1 MSNFDF
7 ETLND
12 EQKKA
17 LVQTEGVVLVTA
29 GAGSGKTRLL
39 THRIGYLLQKGVSP
53 FNILAITFT
62 NKATNEMKTRIAQM
76 CDAPIWIST
85 FHSMCVRILRN
96 EIDHLDGYTKNF
108 SIIDDADRD
117 KILKELLKK
126 YQCEDDDKEKV
137 EKHIDNI
144 KNKGLDID
152 EYFSSLR
159 QYLPA
164 QGLKIYQQICYDY
177 EDYLH
182 KNNSLDFDD
191 LLNKTLF
198 LFCNYRDVLDKY
210 AQRFRY
216 ILVDEFQDTN
226 LVQYKLIK
234 MLCHIHKNL
243 FVVGDEDQCI
253 YSWRGANF
261 ENIFNLKKDFDDV
274 KVFKLEQN
282 YRSSKNILT
291 MANNVIANNRQ
302 RLDKNL
308 WTQKDNGEPPVIY
321 AAFDERDEAMFVA
334 STIENMVCEGY
345 SYNDFAVLM
354 RVNALSRTLEE
365 GLLAYQIPYKLF
377 GGFKFY
383 ERAEVKIVLAYLS
396 IFSNHQDDIS
406 LFKVI
411 NFPKRGIGDV
421 AISNLQDE
429 AGDLSVINYLLSDKF
444 EFSKYK
450 SKLSKF
456 VETFKTLEAEKD
468 TLSLYDFVKRV
479 VSDFGIDMAYAG
491 KDEESQ
497 NKLEN
502 IGSLLAGV
510 QEYCDEN
517 DDANLE
523 DYLAEVML
531 KSDTDNIQ
539 EDGSV
544 TLATVHAVKGLEF
557 KVVFVV
563 GLEEG
568 IFPLARSN
576 NSESE
581 LEEERRLMYVA
592 ITRAENKIFLIHAA
606 KRFMYGKSTYQKES
620 RFLAELGI
628 VDKAKPKKSTPAA
641 KNSFFVEDKDETF
654 DSGYKEGDK
663 VFHSR
668 FGIGKIVNISD
679 DGLVADIDFED
690 VGTKS
695 LMLNLASLEKVED

>member
-1 MSNFDF
+1 M
-7 ETLND
+7 
-12 EQKKA
+12 
-17 LVQTEGVVLVTA
+17 
-29 GAGSGKTRLL
+29 
-39 THRIGYLLQKGVSP
+39 
-53 FNILAITFT
+53 
-62 NKATNEMKTRIAQM
+62 
-76 CDAPIWIST
+76 
-85 FHSMCVRILRN
+85 
-96 EIDHLDGYTKNF
+96 
-108 SIIDDADRD
+108 
-117 KILKELLKK
+117 
-126 YQCEDDDKEKV
+126 
-137 EKHIDNI
+137 
-144 KNKGLDID
+144 
-152 EYFSSLR
+152 
-159 QYLPA
+159 
-164 QGLKIYQQICYDY
+164 
-177 EDYLH
+177 
-182 KNNSLDFDD
+182 
-191 LLNKTLF
+191 
-198 LFCNYRDVLDKY
+198 
-210 AQRFRY
+210 
-216 ILVDEFQDTN
+216 
-226 LVQYKLIK
+226 
-234 MLCHIHKNL
+234 
-243 FVVGDEDQCI
+243 
-253 YSWRGANF
+253 
-261 ENIFNLKKDFDDV
+261 
-274 KVFKLEQN
+274 
-282 YRSSKNILT
+282 
-291 MANNVIANNRQ
+291 
-302 RLDKNL
+302 
-308 WTQKDNGEPPVIY
+308 
-321 AAFDERDEAMFVA
+321 
-334 STIENMVCEGY
+334 
-345 SYNDFAVLM
+345 
-354 RVNALSRTLEE
+354 
-365 GLLAYQIPYKLF
+365 
-377 GGFKFY
+377 
-383 ERAEVKIVLAYLS
+383 
-396 IFSNHQDDIS
+396 
-406 LFKVI
+406 
-411 NFPKRGIGDV
+411 
-421 AISNLQDE
+421 
-429 AGDLSVINYLLSDKF
+429 
-444 EFSKYK
+444 
-450 SKLSKF
+450 
-456 VETFKTLEAEKD
+456 EAEKD

-628 VDKAKPKKSTPAA
+628 VDKAKPKKRTPAA
-641 KNSFFVEDKDETF
+641 KNSFFVEDKEETF